1 MSEKLST
8 TPPEKDNLAYQVYA
22 RGYAKQGMQDA
33 MLEYHAYGRTA
44 FPTHWLDEV
53 TTLDVWAEE
62 YITARRAEDFRK
74 QYMQEWPTLT
84 NPWDNAGEELA
95 RMIADGCSRSHIRKA
110 FLNYYP
116 SMTNTDVNRMLQQY
130 EEQHGPLF

>member
-1 MSEKLST
+1 MSEKNWFDPQIKSIAVER
-8 TPPEKDNLAYQVYA
+8 TPSEQNYWLDEAVDIHPNAWEYV
-22 RGYAKQGMQDA
+22 RGYAKHELQ
-33 MLEYHAYGRTA
+33 HAYR
-44 FPTHWLDEV
+44 
-53 TTLDVWAEE
+53 E
-62 YITARRAEDFRK
+62 Y
-74 QYMQEWPTLT
+74 YMQQPVP